1 MAKSA
6 LQFAGEFLLEEC
18 KLLTTT
24 GAELDIKNLVQNI
37 NIFEDLF
44 SFTVSGDILLKDTTN
59 IVSNGPILGEER
71 LLLKIQTP
79 QSSPNADTTIDYM
92 STPLIVYKI
101 NTTLSASEGA
111 NIVSL
116 NFTTQEAFRNQT
128 SRVSQSYKGQ
138 PSDIVE
144 KIIRDKNYLNSK
156 RRLFNETTSN
166 NMKVVYPNCKP
177 FVAIEKLSEQSNS
190 ATMNSS
196 PSYLFF
202 ETTKGYHFRT
212 IDGLCNAETKFVFR
226 ENIPNQLNKQG
237 VIDPMKNLETLSKYN
252 ILSTRDT
259 VKNMNSGLYSSKLIQ
274 HDLYNKTVKSQDYD
288 YLKDYQKD
296 VHTNYNSKELD
307 VPLVSTAPDSDS
319 GLKIS
324 ENTDSKLYVSI
335 TSAGKHFYE
344 TKDYPYQSDNL
355 DQTLQRR
362 RSRISQIQTGLKM
375 QIEVPGQTFIQAG
388 DMIQLDIAAQST
400 MTNDKYDKQYSGR
413 YLVTSIAHSFAT
425 GGDPR
430 HIMRMGVS
438 KDSISK
444 RLPSNGI
451 SKSNTAAGRTIN
463 L

>member
-1 MAKSA
+1 MSKSS

-24 GAELDIKNLVQNI
+24 GAQLDIKNLVQNI
-37 NIFEDLF
+37 SIYEDLF
-44 SFTVSGDILLKDTTN
+44 SFTVSGDILIKDTTN
-59 IVSNGPILGEER
+59 IIVNGPILGEEK
-71 LLLKIQTP
+71 LLLKISTP
-79 QSSPNADTTIDYM
+79 QSSPKPDTTIDYM
-92 STPLIVYKI
+92 SSPLIVYKI
-101 NTTLSASEGA
+101 NTSISASEGA
-111 NIVSL
+111 NLISL
-116 NFTTQEAFRNQT
+116 NFTTQESFRNQT
-128 SRVSQSYKGQ
+128 SRISQSYKGQ

-156 RRLFNETTSN
+156 RQLYSETTSN
-166 NMKVVYPNCKP
+166 NIKVVYPNCKP
-177 FVAIEKLSEQSNS
+177 FAAIERLAEQSNS
-190 ATMNSS
+190 ASANSS

-212 IDGLCNAETKFVFR
+212 IDGLCSSDTKFTYR

-252 ILSTRDT
+252 IVSTRDT

-296 VHTNYNSKELD
+296 IHTNYNSKERD
-307 VPLVSTAPDSDS
+307 APLVSTASDSES

-362 RSRISQIQTGLKM
+362 RSRISQIQEGLKM

-388 DMIQLDIAAQST
+388 DMIQLDI
-400 MTNDKYDKQYSGR
+400 DR
-413 YLVTSIAHSFAT
+413 
-425 GGDPR
+425 
-430 HIMRMGVS
+430 
-438 KDSISK
+438 
-444 RLPSNGI
+444 
-451 SKSNTAAGRTIN
+451 KSVV
-463 L
+463 